1 MGCGS
6 VHALLTFVD
15 HGVTIP
21 GGLVHPCEGASG
33 DLACGGGGLTETLC
47 RSTNLGGPMAAPTHP
62 VEITDA
68 EFQQKIKEFDNV
80 VVDAWAPWC
89 GPCKRIAPIIDE
101 LATEYGGKVAFL
113 KLNTDENQATAMKYG
128 IMSIPTLMMFKGGQR
143 VDQVV
148 GLVPKDALKARL
160 DKTFGTGA

>member
-1 MGCGS
+1 
-6 VHALLTFVD
+6 
-15 HGVTIP
+15 
-21 GGLVHPCEGASG
+21 
-33 DLACGGGGLTETLC
+33 
-47 RSTNLGGPMAAPTHP
+47 MAAPTHP